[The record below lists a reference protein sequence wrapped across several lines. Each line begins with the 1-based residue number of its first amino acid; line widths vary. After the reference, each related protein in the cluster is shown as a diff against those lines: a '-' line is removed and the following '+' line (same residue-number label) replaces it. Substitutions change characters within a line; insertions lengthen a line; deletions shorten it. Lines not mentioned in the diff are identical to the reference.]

1 MKTKTNKQTAPLPV
15 GSGDLL
21 GANVKFMKAKMKQK
35 TNNRHERIS
44 RKVWEYTI
52 TGDTFFNC
60 DKLKLLNAHSKDGWE
75 AVCQI
80 GNGNILMKR
89 IAPNVES

>member
-1 MKTKTNKQTAPLPV
+1 
-15 GSGDLL
+15 
-21 GANVKFMKAKMKQK
+21 MKAKMKQK
-35 TNNRHERIS
+35 TDNRHEKTS

-60 DKLKLLNAHSKDGWE
+60 DKLKMLNAHGKDGWE

-89 IAPNVES
+89 IAPNAKIEQSPVSGDGSQPKETNV